1 MVPLAQL
8 PLAPKVA
15 VISRSFGRWSRWCA
29 SSTQRWLLKWTMSV
43 VWDKLMQCCHWHGKI
58 IMKKIFK
65 KRPWQKRGWAILRG
79 NCMAILKFEHGKPR
93 HWMFWKIFFLVNF
106 HGNFQAK
113 PNFVHG
119 KTWQLI
125 LQTKIYFI
133 FFLIW
138 RIFLLIF
145 LKQGREYKKNREI
158 SWLLTILWL
167 KIPTWQR
174 CPDFRRLTWQL
185 KIFWWQPWPHVRQL
199 LKLYSHKF
207 NEFNVMKLR
216 LL

>member
-1 MVPLAQL
+1 MAKTWLSYFTWQL
-8 PLAPKVA
+8 H
-15 VISRSFGRWSRWCA
+15 GN
-29 SSTQRWLLKWTMSV
+29 STVCTRQTKALNVLKNQV
-43 VWDKLMQCCHWHGKI
+43 
-58 IMKKIFK
+58 
-65 KRPWQKRGWAILRG
+65 
-79 NCMAILKFEHGKPR
+79 
-93 HWMFWKIFFLVNF
+93 FLVNF

-158 SWLLTILWL
+158 SWLLTIL
-167 KIPTWQR
+167 
-174 CPDFRRLTWQL
+174 
-185 KIFWWQPWPHVRQL
+185 
-199 LKLYSHKF
+199 
-207 NEFNVMKLR
+207 
-216 LL
+216 